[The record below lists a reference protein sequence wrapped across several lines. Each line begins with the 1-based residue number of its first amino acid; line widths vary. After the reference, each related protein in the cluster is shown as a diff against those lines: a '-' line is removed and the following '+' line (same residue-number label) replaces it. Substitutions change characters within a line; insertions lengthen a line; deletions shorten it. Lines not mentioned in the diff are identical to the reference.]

1 MSISKTNELELCK
14 SKAMNI
20 DDYQKIASL
29 TTCLLLFSDWK
40 IFKFGGGLEL
50 IYIQA

>member
-1 MSISKTNELELCK
+1 MSISKTNKLELCK

-20 DDYQKIASL
+20 DGYQKIASL